1 MIDGLWNSPWMVGT
15 WKAVDSVKW
24 TVLFVRYTPSLGSG
38 YSQFSHRH
46 FLVGFGQKLFIYS
59 QLTR

>member
-1 MIDGLWNSPWMVGT
+1 VDGWNLEGRGFGEM
-15 WKAVDSVKW
+15 DSS
-24 TVLFVRYTPSLGSG
+24 FRRYTPSLGSG
-38 YSQFSHRH
+38 YSQFSYRH

>member
-1 MIDGLWNSPWMVGT
+1 MGFGIVRGWLELGRRGFGETES
-15 WKAVDSVKW
+15 S
-24 TVLFVRYTPSLGSG
+24 FRRYTPSLGSG

>member
-1 MIDGLWNSPWMVGT
+1 VDGWNLEGRGFSEM
-15 WKAVDSVKW
+15 DSS
-24 TVLFVRYTPSLGSG
+24 FRRYTPSLGSA